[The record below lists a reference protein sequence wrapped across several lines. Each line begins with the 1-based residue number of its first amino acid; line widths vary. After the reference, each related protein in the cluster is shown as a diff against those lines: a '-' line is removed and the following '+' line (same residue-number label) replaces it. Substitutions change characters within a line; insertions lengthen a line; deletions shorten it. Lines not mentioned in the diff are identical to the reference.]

1 MPARVRATGAAA
13 WRSMG
18 SRIPGTIRRM
28 SSPEWWQRGAIYQ
41 IYPRSFA
48 DSNGDGV
55 GDLAGISAHL
65 DHLEALSVEAIWLSP
80 IFTSPMADF
89 GYDVSDYC
97 GIDPVFGSLED
108 LDELIAACHARG
120 IRVVLDWVPNHSSDQ
135 HPWFLQ
141 SRSSR
146 DNPRRDWYVWR
157 DSNPDGGPPNDWESV
172 FKAVGPA
179 WTYDETT
186 EQWYLHS
193 FMAEQPDLNWDNAEV
208 VAAMHDVLRFWMG
221 RGVDGLR
228 LDAIAK
234 IAKDPLLRD
243 HKHASRR
250 HDEDWETIHEH
261 LRGIRRVIDEYD
273 DRMIV
278 GEVALQD
285 LHRVVGYLESGDQL
299 HLAHNFVFI
308 DQEWDAETYATSIG
322 DFEALAE
329 ETAWPAW
336 FLANH
341 DNPRPASRFDHD
353 GLGQQ
358 RARAILIMLYALRGT
373 PFIYQG
379 EELGLPD
386 APIPPERVVDVDG
399 RDPERAPIPW
409 APGAGHGFTEG
420 EPWLPFVTEADALN
434 AQTQADDPRSTLS
447 LARAIARLRADSATL
462 QTGTQTPFDAGSG
475 VLAWTREHEGET
487 LLAAVNFT
495 AGELPLVVDGTLVLS
510 SDPDREAASASLGPS
525 EALLLRV
532 NS

>member
-1 MPARVRATGAAA
+1 
-13 WRSMG
+13 
-18 SRIPGTIRRM
+18 
-28 SSPEWWQRGAIYQ
+28 
-41 IYPRSFA
+41 
-48 DSNGDGV
+48 
-55 GDLAGISAHL
+55 
-65 DHLEALSVEAIWLSP
+65 
-80 IFTSPMADF
+80 
-89 GYDVSDYC
+89 
-97 GIDPVFGSLED
+97 
-108 LDELIAACHARG
+108 
-120 IRVVLDWVPNHSSDQ
+120 
-135 HPWFLQ
+135 
-141 SRSSR
+141 
-146 DNPRRDWYVWR
+146 
-157 DSNPDGGPPNDWESV
+157 
-172 FKAVGPA
+172 
-179 WTYDETT
+179 
-186 EQWYLHS
+186 
-193 FMAEQPDLNWDNAEV
+193 
-208 VAAMHDVLRFWMG
+208 MHDVLRFWMD

-243 HKHASRR
+243 HQNSPRR
-250 HDEDWETIHEH
+250 HDEDWDTIHEH

-308 DQEWDAETYATSIG
+308 DQAWDAETYATSIA

-386 APIPPERVVDVDG
+386 AVIPPERVVDVDG

-409 APGAGHGFTEG
+409 TPGEGHGFTTG
-420 EPWLPFVTEADALN
+420 EPWLPFVGEAETLN
-434 AQTQADDPRSTLS
+434 AQTQANDPRSTLS
-447 LARAIARLRADSATL
+447 LARTIARLRADSATL
-462 QTGTQTPFDAGSG
+462 QTGTQSPFDAGPG
-475 VLAWTREHEGET
+475 VLAWTRERDGET
-487 LLAAVNFT
+487 LLVAVNFT
-495 AGELPLVVDGTLVLS
+495 DQALPLDAKGTLVLS

-525 EALLLRV
+525 EALLLRLNV
-532 NS
+532 

>member
-1 MPARVRATGAAA
+1 
-13 WRSMG
+13 
-18 SRIPGTIRRM
+18 M
-28 SSPEWWQRGAIYQ
+28 SSPTWWQRGAIYQ

-48 DSNGDGV
+48 DADGDGV
-55 GDLAGISAHL
+55 GDLAGITAHL
-65 DHLEALSVEAIWLSP
+65 DYLDALAVEAIWLSP

-97 GIDPVFGSLED
+97 DVDPVFGTLDD
-108 LDELIAACHARG
+108 LDELIAAAHARG
-120 IRVVLDWVPNHSSDQ
+120 IKLVLDWVPNHSSDQ
-135 HPWFLQ
+135 HPWFVE

-146 DNPRRDWYVWR
+146 DNPKRDWYVWR
-157 DSNPDGGPPNDWESV
+157 DKPNDWVSQFE
-172 FKAVGPA
+172 AVGSS
-179 WTYDETT
+179 WTYDEST
-186 EQWYLHS
+186 QQYYLHS
-193 FMAEQPDLNWDNAEV
+193 FMAEQPDLNWDNPEV
-208 VAAMHDVLRFWMG
+208 VAAMHDVLRFWLD

-228 LDAIAK
+228 LDAIHK

-243 HKHASRR
+243 HAHAARR

-261 LRGIRRVIDEYD
+261 LRGIRRVVDEYD

-308 DQEWDAETYATSIG
+308 DQEWDAETYATSIA

-341 DNPRPASRFDHD
+341 DKPRPASRFDHD
-353 GLGQQ
+353 GLGRQ
-358 RARAILIMLYALRGT
+358 RARAILVMLYALRGT

-409 APGAGHGFTEG
+409 TPQAPGHGFTTG
-420 EPWLPFVTEADALN
+420 EAWLPFVTEASTLN
-434 AQTQADDPRSTLS
+434 AETQAADPRSTLS
-447 LARAIARLRADSATL
+447 LARALARLRGDSPTL
-462 QTGTQTPFDAGSG
+462 QSGSQRPFDAGTG

-495 AGELPLVVDGTLVLS
+495 AEAVPLAIAGTLVLS
-510 SDPDREAASASLGPS
+510 SDPDRAAASASLGPS
-525 EALLLRV
+525 EALLLRL
-532 NS
+532 SS